1 MRSYWC
7 RKESPPVPTFSQT
20 GVLRPV
26 PLRGRPSSFRKP
38 ASHEAPLPFPVRKW
52 ENVQPAS
59 AALHLKSPTFLSG
72 SLLRSQ
78 PPWIPHGRPRDIGP
92 HLGPR
97 SRKPIKKGLW
107 HHHRPF
113 TVFRSLLQ
121 AIAQTPS
128 PWRLPGSRL
137 CKRHAAPAEKRPAL
151 PPGTGPSAVCS
162 CCPGPPAGGC
172 RRH

>member
-1 MRSYWC
+1 MRSYWR
-7 RKESPPVPTFSQT
+7 RKESPSSPHILSNRRSQAGPLAGPAFVFPQACVPRSPAPVSCSQMGEHT
-20 GVLRPV
+20 ACFRSLAPQVAHL
-26 PLRGRPSSFRKP
+26 SFQKP
-38 ASHEAPLPFPVRKW
+38 PAFAAP
-52 ENVQPAS
+52 
-59 AALHLKSPTFLSG
+59 G
-72 SLLRSQ
+72 SLMA
-78 PPWIPHGRPRDIGP
+78 DIGP
-92 HLGPR
+92 APGP
-97 SRKPIKKGLW
+97 SLPKAHKKGLW

>member
-1 MRSYWC
+1 MRSYWR
-7 RKESPPVPTFSQT
+7 RKARPPVPTFSQT

-59 AALHLKSPTFLSG
+59 AALHLKSPTFLSR
-72 SLLRSQ
+72 SLLHSQ
-78 PPWIPHGRPRDIGP
+78 PPGSLMAALGISGRTWVLAAKS
-92 HLGPR
+92 H
-97 SRKPIKKGLW
+97 KKGLW

-113 TVFRSLLQ
+113 IVFRSLLQ

-137 CKRHAAPAEKRPAL
+137 CKRRAAPAEKRPAL
-151 PPGTGPSAVCS
+151 PPGTGPSAVYS

>member
-38 ASHEAPLPFPVRKW
+38 ASHEAPLPFPVPPMGERTACSRSLAPQVAHLSFQKP
-52 ENVQPAS
+52 PAF
-59 AALHLKSPTFLSG
+59 AA
-72 SLLRSQ
+72 
-78 PPWIPHGRPRDIGP
+78 PWIPHGRPRDIVP

>member
-1 MRSYWC
+1 MRPYWR
-7 RKESPPVPTFSQT
+7 RKESPPPVPTFSQT

-26 PLRGRPSSFRKP
+26 PLRGRPSSFCKP
-38 ASHEAPLPFPVRKW
+38 ASHEAPSR
-52 ENVQPAS
+52 
-59 AALHLKSPTFLSG
+59 FLFANG
-72 SLLRSQ
+72 RTYSLLPQ
-78 PPWIPHGRPRDIGP
+78 PCTSSRPPFFPEASCVRCPLDPLWQPSGP
-92 HLGPR
+92 HPGPR

>member
-38 ASHEAPLPFPVRKW
+38 ARSR
-52 ENVQPAS
+52 
-59 AALHLKSPTFLSG
+59 FLFANG
-72 SLLRSQ
+72 RTYSLLPQPCTSSRPPFFSEASCVRSPLDPSWQTSGYRAAPGSSQ
-78 PPWIPHGRPRDIGP
+78 P
-92 HLGPR
+92 
-97 SRKPIKKGLW
+97 KAIKKACGITTGLSSFSG
-107 HHHRPF
+107 R
-113 TVFRSLLQ
+113 LLQ
-121 AIAQTPS
+121 AIARTPS